1 MLNNNY
7 TTVEEVEAL
16 SDHIGKTLSRLLDV
30 LEMQHIISAT
40 DRKYVAGVMN
50 RDDWVKEVTK
60 DPIESFTDMLFG
72 SLSKSSEDTTG
83 DKDDEV
89 E

>member
-1 MLNNNY
+1 MPNSNY
-7 TTVEEVEAL
+7 TTVEEVQAL
-16 SDHIGKTLSRLLDV
+16 SDQIGKTLGRLLDV
-30 LEMQHIISAT
+30 LEVQHIISAT

-50 RDDWVKEVTK
+50 RDAWIKEVTK
-60 DPIESFTDMLFG
+60 DPIESFADMLFG
-72 SLSKSSEDTTG
+72 SLSKSSEDTAG